1 MTAIKRRGKSAKATV
16 RAVEVDSKGNL
27 MSQHLLDHFNIL
39 HGMRHRRN
47 DREIE
52 TLLLRQK
59 EHEVKMIGSKP
70 TYPKDL
76 PKFNPSGASK
86 SNLELF
92 YRVKGEEAK
101 PSDLFPYHDRWTR
114 NATAVHE
121 FVQRDLLYIEKFV
134 PSSMYSV
141 IRTPEYLPAWEQNIL
156 THKIFEHKGKK
167 FVLNGMMDGILHY
180 KPEDK
185 LIGFE
190 FKTKSSTIG
199 QVGHYKMKD
208 AQEDHKLQC
217 VAYSLLFGLDDY
229 ILMYESVAKDG
240 WMKGADAKPD
250 MRAFH
255 VHVTE
260 EMRKDL
266 LDKFASVVES
276 VETDTPPD
284 HEPDKCFF
292 SPYKHLCGCEVKA

>member
-1 MTAIKRRGKSAKATV
+1 MTAIKKRGKDAKVSANAETTT
-16 RAVEVDSKGNL
+16 EQGSK
-27 MSQHLLDHFNIL
+27 MAQHLLDHFNIL

-59 EHEVKMIGSKP
+59 EHEVEMIGSFP

-76 PKFNPSGASK
+76 VKFNPSGSSK
-86 SNLELF
+86 SNLELYF
-92 YRVKGEEAK
+92 RAKGEEARAT
-101 PSDLFPYHDRWTR
+101 DLYPYHDRWTR

-134 PSSMYSV
+134 PSSMFSV
-141 IRTPEYLPAWEQNIL
+141 ERTAKGLPAWEQNIL
-156 THKIFEHKGKK
+156 TYKVLEHKGKQ
-167 FVLNGMMDGILHY
+167 FVLNGMMDGILNY
-180 KPEDK
+180 KGQK
-185 LIGFE
+185 IGFE

-208 AQEDHKLQC
+208 AQADHKLQC

-240 WMKGADAKPD
+240 WMKGAEAKPD
-250 MRAFH
+250 IRAFH

-260 EMRKDL
+260 EMRQDL

-276 VETDTPPD
+276 VETDTPPE
-284 HEPDKCFF
+284 HEPEKCFF
-292 SPYKHLCGCEVKA
+292 SPYKHLCGCEVAE